1 MEDVSVPKKS
11 DKAPKESKKTEEEKK
26 TVQLSDLPQ
35 VSKMEVDSESAV
47 KLKDNDTDN
56 AESEFSKSRL
66 CKRPVEPKDS
76 KVPESKRKKTDK
88 GEKNVGADKRKIRH
102 IEWQYGKH

>member
-11 DKAPKESKKTEEEKK
+11 VKASKESKKIEEEKK
-26 TVQLSDLPQ
+26 TEQLSDLPQ
-35 VSKMEVDSESAV
+35 VSKMEVDNESAIR
-47 KLKDNDTDN
+47 LKDNDTDN
-56 AESEFSKSRL
+56 AESEFSKARL
-66 CKRPVEPKDS
+66 CKRPAEAKET

-102 IEWQYGKH
+102 IEWQYGRH